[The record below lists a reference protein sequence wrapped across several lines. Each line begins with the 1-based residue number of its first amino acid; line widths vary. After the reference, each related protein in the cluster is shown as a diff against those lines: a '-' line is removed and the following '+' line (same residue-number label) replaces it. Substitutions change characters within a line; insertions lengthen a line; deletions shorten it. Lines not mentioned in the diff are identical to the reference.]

1 MENISPRHKIKVFF
15 STALIAGGLLSIIHL
30 KVENPMLI
38 SERFF
43 TGYGCI
49 QIVIMTLLGGFLA
62 LKMLNPERIRFWRT
76 LSWTMF
82 SFVFFA
88 QLILGLCGF
97 EDFLMTGKLHLPIPA
112 VIPGGAIYRLEFGF
126 MPILFTAT
134 VLITGPAWCSQLCYF
149 GALDSLSSVITN
161 KSKKFD
167 TRLLK
172 AFKTGWLAIFIL
184 AVLILRFFEVSVK
197 TSAII
202 AGVFGILGVLIIII
216 LSSIKGRMIHCIY
229 WCPLG
234 TILNYA
240 RVINPFRMY
249 IDNNCSE
256 CMRCT
261 KTCKYLALEKND
273 IEKRK
278 PGFTCTMCG
287 DCISSC
293 HSGSI
298 KYKLWNL
305 QPERAHRIYVVLT
318 IAVYIVFL
326 NVARI

>member
-1 MENISPRHKIKVFF
+1 MEKISARHKIRVF
-15 STALIAGGLLSIIHL
+15 SATALIAGGLLSIVQL
-30 KVENPMLI
+30 KVANPMLL

-43 TGYGCI
+43 SGFGWI
-49 QIVIMTLLGGFLA
+49 QIIVMSILGGFLA
-62 LKMLNPERIRFWRT
+62 TKMINTKKIRFWRT
-76 LSWTMF
+76 VSWSIF
-82 SFVFFA
+82 SAVFFA

-149 GALDSLSSVITN
+149 GALDNLSSVIKN

-172 AFKTGWLAIFIL
+172 AFKTGWLVIFIL

-202 AGVFGILGVLIIII
+202 AGVFGIIGVSII
-216 LSSIKGRMIHCIY
+216 LIFSSTKGRMIHCIY
-229 WCPLG
+229 WCQLG

-240 RVINPFRMY
+240 RFINPFRMY

-261 KTCKYLALEKND
+261 KTCKYLALEKKD
-273 IEKRK
+273 IEKRR

-305 QPERAHRIYVVLT
+305 QPEHAHRIYVVLT

>member
-1 MENISPRHKIKVFF
+1 MENISVRHKIRVF
-15 STALIAGGLLSIIHL
+15 STTALIASGLLSIVQL
-30 KVENPMLI
+30 KVENQMLL

-43 TGYGCI
+43 SGFGWI
-49 QIVIMTLLGGFLA
+49 QIIVMSILGGFLA
-62 LKMLNPERIRFWRT
+62 VKMLNRYKIRFWRT
-76 LSWTMF
+76 LSWTTF
-82 SFVFFA
+82 SIVFFA
-88 QLILGLCGF
+88 QLFLGLCGF

-149 GALDSLSSVITN
+149 GALDNLSSGIRN
-161 KSKKFD
+161 KTKKID
-167 TRLLK
+167 TRLIK
-172 AFKTGWLAIFIL
+172 ALKTGWLAIFIL
-184 AVLILRFFEVSVK
+184 AVLMLRIFEVSLK

-202 AGVFGILGVLIIII
+202 AGVFGILGVLIILI
-216 LSSIKGRMIHCIY
+216 LSSTKGRMIHCIY

-240 RVINPFRMY
+240 RFLNPFKMY
-249 IDNNCSE
+249 IDNHCCE
-256 CMRCT
+256 CMKCA
-261 KTCKYLALEKND
+261 KTCKYLALEKTD

-305 QPERAHRIYVVLT
+305 APERAHRIYIVVT
-318 IAVYIVFL
+318 IAIYIVFL

>member
-1 MENISPRHKIKVFF
+1 MENISAWHKIRVFLT
-15 STALIAGGLLSIIHL
+15 TALIAGGLLSIVQL
-30 KVENPMLI
+30 KVANPMLL

-43 TGYGCI
+43 AGFGWV
-49 QIVIMTLLGGFLA
+49 QIIVMSILGGFLA
-62 LKMLNPERIRFWRT
+62 IKMLNPEKIRFWRT
-76 LSWTMF
+76 LSWTIF
-82 SFVFFA
+82 SVVFFA
-88 QLILGLCGF
+88 QLILGLCGH
-97 EDFLMTGKLHLPIPA
+97 EEFLMTGKLHLPIPA
-112 VIPGGAIYRLEFGF
+112 VIPGGAIFRLEFGF

-134 VLITGPAWCSQLCYF
+134 VFITGPAWCSQLCYF
-149 GALDSLSSVITN
+149 GALDNLSSGIRN
-161 KSKKFD
+161 KTKKID

-172 AFKTGWLAIFIL
+172 ALKTGWLAIFIL
-184 AVLILRFFEVSVK
+184 AVLMLRIFEVSVK

-202 AGVFGILGVLIIII
+202 AGTFGLLGVLIIIVF
-216 LSSIKGRMIHCIY
+216 SSTSGKMTHCVY

-240 RVINPFRMY
+240 RFINPFRMY

-261 KTCKYLALEKND
+261 KTCKYLALEKTD
-273 IEKRK
+273 IEKRI

-305 QPERAHRIYVVLT
+305 APERAHRIYIVIT

>member
-1 MENISPRHKIKVFF
+1 MENISAKYKIRVFT
-15 STALIAGGLLSIIHL
+15 STLLIAGGLLSVVHL
-30 KVENPMLI
+30 KVANPMLL

-43 TGYGCI
+43 PGFGWI
-49 QIVIMTLLGGFLA
+49 QIIIMSVLGGFLA
-62 LKMLNPERIRFWRT
+62 IKMLNPEKIRFWRT

-82 SFVFFA
+82 SVIFFT

-97 EDFLMTGKLHLPIPA
+97 DDFLMTGKLHLPIPA

-126 MPILFTAT
+126 MPILFISTI
-134 VLITGPAWCSQLCYF
+134 LITGPAWCSQLCYF
-149 GALDSLSSVITN
+149 GALDNLSSGIRN
-161 KSKKFD
+161 KTKKID
-167 TRLLK
+167 TRPLK
-172 AFKTGWLAIFIL
+172 AIKSGALFLFII
-184 AVLILRFFEVSVK
+184 AVIMLRVFEVPVK

-202 AGVFGILGVLIIII
+202 AVAFGILGIIVIIIF
-216 LSSIKGRMIHCIY
+216 SSIKGRMIHCIY

-240 RVINPFRMY
+240 RFINPFRMY
-249 IDNNCSE
+249 IDNNCSD
-256 CMRCT
+256 CMRCA
-261 KTCKYLALEKND
+261 KTCKYLALEKKD

-287 DCISSC
+287 DCLNSC

-298 KYKLWNL
+298 KYKLWNFS
-305 QPERAHRIYVVLT
+305 PERAQRIYIIIT

>member
-1 MENISPRHKIKVFF
+1 MENISAWHKISVFL
-15 STALIAGGLLSIIHL
+15 STALIAGGLLSIVQL
-30 KVENPMLI
+30 KVANPMLL

-43 TGYGCI
+43 AGFGWV
-49 QIVIMTLLGGFLA
+49 QIIVMSILGGFLA
-62 LKMLNPERIRFWRT
+62 IKMLNPEKIRFWRT
-76 LSWTMF
+76 LSWTIF
-82 SFVFFA
+82 SVVFFT
-88 QLILGLCGF
+88 QLILGLCGH
-97 EDFLMTGKLHLPIPA
+97 EEFLMTGKLHLPIPA

-134 VLITGPAWCSQLCYF
+134 VFITGPAWCSQLCYF
-149 GALDSLSSVITN
+149 GALDNLSSGIRN
-161 KSKKFD
+161 KTKKID

-172 AFKTGWLAIFIL
+172 ALKTGWLAIFIL
-184 AVLILRFFEVSVK
+184 AVLMLRIFEVSVK

-202 AGVFGILGVLIIII
+202 AGTFGLLGVLIIIVF
-216 LSSIKGRMIHCIY
+216 SSTSGKMTHCVY

-240 RVINPFRMY
+240 RFINPFRMY

-261 KTCKYLALEKND
+261 KTCKYLALEKTD

-305 QPERAHRIYVVLT
+305 APERAHRIYIVIT